1 MLIIREEKYEK
12 DEIYEKKVCKESI
25 VNKISASE
33 AIRDDLERGEGI
45 RSPRPALTNE
55 YAQLKHIIKQQG
67 LLDKQ
72 PSYYISKIL
81 LTAGLLTVGIVFFLV
96 VNIFWLQLLDAVFLA
111 FVFGQ
116 LGFLGHDVGHRQVFN
131 ATGKNDLVGLFL
143 GDVLIGLSFTWWVG
157 KHNQHHSHPNEVDMD
172 PDIDIPIICF
182 SEDDALSS
190 RYVERFITKYQAF
203 FFLPLLLLVGID
215 MQRTSVAFLIKQKIK
230 NRLPEIA
237 LMVLHYLLYFGIVFS
252 RLNLWHGIIFI
263 LVHQML
269 FGLYLGLT
277 FAPNHKG
284 MPILEQ
290 ASQLDFL
297 RRQVITARNVRAH
310 PWNDFWYGGLNYQ
323 IEHHLFPSMP
333 RHNLKKAQRVVK
345 AFCQEHEVSYY
356 ETSSARSYKEILSFL
371 HGIGA
376 PLRTKALPVEG

>member
-1 MLIIREEKYEK
+1 MN
-12 DEIYEKKVCKESI
+12 D
-25 VNKISASE
+25 ISTLR
-33 AIRDDLERGEGI
+33 AIHENLDRSEGI
-45 RSPRPALTNE
+45 RSPRPTTTNE

-72 PSYYISKIL
+72 PSYYIYKIL
-81 LTAGLLTVGIVFFLV
+81 LTVSLLAVGIVFFLV

-131 ATGKNDLVGLFL
+131 ATGKNDLVGFFL
-143 GDVLIGLSFTWWVG
+143 GDVLIGMCFTWWVG
-157 KHNQHHSHPNEVDMD
+157 KHNQHHSHPNEMDMD
-172 PDIDIPIICF
+172 PDIAIPIICF
-182 SEDDALSS
+182 SEADALS
-190 RYVERFITKYQAF
+190 RRHVERFITKYQAF
-203 FFLPLLLLVGID
+203 FFVPLLLLVGID
-215 MQRTSVAFLIKQKIK
+215 MQRTSIAFLIKEKFK

-237 LMVLHYLLYFGIVFS
+237 LMVLHYVLFFGLVFS
-252 RLNLWHGIIFI
+252 RLNLWQGIIFI
-263 LVHQML
+263 LINQML

-284 MPILEQ
+284 MPMLEQ

-297 RRQVITARNVRAH
+297 RRQVITARNVHAH

-333 RHNLKKAQRVVK
+333 RHNLKKAQRIVK

-356 ETSSARSYKEILSFL
+356 ETSSTRSYKEILSFL
-371 HGIGA
+371 HSIGA
-376 PLRTKALPVEG
+376 PLRAKALPAQD